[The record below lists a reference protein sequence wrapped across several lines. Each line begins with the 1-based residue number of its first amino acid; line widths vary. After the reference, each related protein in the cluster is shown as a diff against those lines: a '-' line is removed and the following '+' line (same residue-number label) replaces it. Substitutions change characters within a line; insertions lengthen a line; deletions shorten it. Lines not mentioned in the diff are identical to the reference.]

1 MKKMLI
7 KLLSFMFADDIELI
21 KRDVRRLNNEKISL
35 QKRINKLK
43 SEYVNEKFSLEKK
56 IDRLKDEYANEKFS
70 LEKKTSQLKN
80 EYANEKLSLERKINK
95 LKDEYNNEKFLLER
109 QINKL
114 KVEYTTY
121 EDYSEF
127 GMPTKFYNFETSQIY
142 KEHMAEIVKEQK
154 KLIKCGEAFWFNES
168 YTLNGSAK
176 KGHDYLKNQAKLLL
190 RAFNGECETLFNSI
204 NYNNI
209 TNIEVKIEKSFLQI
223 NKLGKDLA
231 FITERFKNLKIIEAR
246 LISDYKIVKQEEK
259 EEQQRIKEQ
268 MKEEAKLQKELEE
281 VQSSINKE
289 KKRFTLEMEKL
300 KKQLQKANEEEISAL
315 KNKIQELE
323 NGLEKVKQDEINL
336 ENRKNS
342 TRAGYVYIISNVGSF
357 GENIYKIGM
366 TRRLDPQIRVDEL
379 GSASVPFKF
388 DVHAFIFSEDA
399 FELES
404 KLHNHFDKCRVNKV
418 NTKKEFFKVTLEE
431 IENYVKT
438 LDGTAK
444 FNRTAAAD
452 EYRASL
458 VV

>member
-1 MKKMLI
+1 MKRMLI
-7 KLLSFMFADDIELI
+7 KLLSFILTKEIKVKKRDIE
-21 KRDVRRLNNEKISL
+21 RLND
-35 QKRINKLK
+35 
-43 SEYVNEKFSLEKK
+43 EKFSLE
-56 IDRLKDEYANEKFS
+56 E
-70 LEKKTSQLKN
+70 
-80 EYANEKLSLERKINK
+80 KINK
-95 LKDEYNNEKFLLER
+95 LKD
-109 QINKL
+109 
-114 KVEYTTY
+114 EYTTY

-142 KEHMAEIVKEQK
+142 KERMAKIVKEQK
-154 KLIKCGEAFWFNES
+154 EMIKCGEAFWYNKS
-168 YTLNGSAK
+168 YTFNGSTK
-176 KGHDYLKNQAKLLL
+176 KGRDYLKSQAKLLL
-190 RAFNGECETLFNSI
+190 RAFNGECVTLFNSI

-209 TNIEVKIEKSFLQI
+209 TNIEGKIEKSFSQI
-223 NKLGKDLA
+223 NKLGKGLVY
-231 FITERFKNLKIIEAR
+231 ITEKYKKLKIKEAR

-281 VQSSINKE
+281 AQSNINKE

-300 KKQLQKANEEEISAL
+300 KQQLQKANEEEIFAL
-315 KNKIQELE
+315 KNKIKELE
-323 NGLEKVKQDEINL
+323 NGLEKVKQDEMNL

-342 TRAGYVYIISNVGSF
+342 TRAGYVYIISNIGSF

-399 FELES
+399 FELEN

-438 LDGTAK
+438 LDETVK
-444 FNRTAAAD
+444 FTRTATAD

-458 VV
+458 SV

>member
-7 KLLSFMFADDIELI
+7 KLLSFILSEEIKGKKKIIE
-21 KRDVRRLNNEKISL
+21 RLNNEKISL
-35 QKRINKLK
+35 
-43 SEYVNEKFSLEKK
+43 EK
-56 IDRLKDEYANEKFS
+56 
-70 LEKKTSQLKN
+70 
-80 EYANEKLSLERKINK
+80 KINK
-95 LKDEYNNEKFLLER
+95 LKDEYM
-109 QINKL
+109 
-114 KVEYTTY
+114 TY

-127 GMPTKFYNFETSQIY
+127 GMPTKFYNFETSQLY
-142 KEHMAEIVKEQK
+142 KEHMAKIVKEQK
-154 KLIKCGEAFWFNES
+154 KMIKSCEAFWLTDS
-168 YTLNGSAK
+168 YTFNGSAK
-176 KGHDYLKNQAKLLL
+176 KGYDYLKNQAKLLL
-190 RAFNGECETLFNSI
+190 RAFNGECVTLFNSI

-209 TNIEVKIEKSFLQI
+209 TNIEVKIQKSFSEI
-223 NKLGKDLA
+223 NKLGKGLVH
-231 FITERFKNLKIIEAR
+231 ITEKYKKLKIKEAR

-281 VQSSINKE
+281 AQSNIDKE

-300 KKQLQKANEEEISAL
+300 KQQLQKANEEEIFAL
-315 KNKIQELE
+315 KNKIKELE

-342 TRAGYVYIISNVGSF
+342 TRAGYVYIISNIGSF

-399 FELES
+399 FALES
-404 KLHNHFDKCRVNKV
+404 KLHNHFNNYRVNKV
-418 NTKKEFFKVTLEE
+418 NTKKEFFNVTLEE

-438 LDGTAK
+438 LDRTVKFTKTA
-444 FNRTAAAD
+444 TAD

-458 VV
+458 LA

>member
-7 KLLSFMFADDIELI
+7 KLLSFLLANDIELI
-21 KRDVRRLNNEKISL
+21 KGDIKRLN
-35 QKRINKLK
+35 
-43 SEYVNEKFSLEKK
+43 NEKFSLEKK
-56 IDRLKDEYANEKFS
+56 M
-70 LEKKTSQLKN
+70 
-80 EYANEKLSLERKINK
+80 NK
-95 LKDEYNNEKFLLER
+95 LKDEYTNEKILLEKK
-109 QINKL
+109 IDKL
-114 KVEYTTY
+114 KDEYTTY

-142 KEHMAEIVKEQK
+142 KEYMAVIVKEQK
-154 KLIKCGEAFWFNES
+154 KMIKYGEAFWFNES

-176 KGHDYLKNQAKLLL
+176 KGRDYLKNQAKLLL
-190 RAFNGECETLFNSI
+190 RAFNGECVTLFASI

-209 TNIEVKIEKSFLQI
+209 TNIEGKIEKSFSQI
-223 NKLGKDLA
+223 NKLGKGLA
-231 FITERFKNLKIIEAR
+231 FITEKYKKLKIKEAR

-259 EEQQRIKEQ
+259 EEQRRIREQ
-268 MKEEAKLQKELEE
+268 MKEEAKIQKELEE
-281 VQSSINKE
+281 AQSNINKE

-300 KKQLQKANEEEISAL
+300 KKQLQKANEEEIFAL

-323 NGLEKVKQDEINL
+323 NGLEKVKQDEIDL
-336 ENRKNS
+336 EDRKNS

-404 KLHNHFDKCRVNKV
+404 KLHNHFDSYRVNKV
-418 NTKKEFFKVTLEE
+418 NIKKEFFNVTLEE

-438 LDGTAK
+438 LDNTVK
-444 FNRTAAAD
+444 FTRTAAAD

-458 VV
+458 A

>member
-7 KLLSFMFADDIELI
+7 KLLSFILTNEIKLKKRDIE
-21 KRDVRRLNNEKISL
+21 RLNDEKFSL
-35 QKRINKLK
+35 EEKINKLK
-43 SEYVNEKFSLEKK
+43 DEYTNEKFSLEKK
-56 IDRLKDEYANEKFS
+56 M
-70 LEKKTSQLKN
+70 
-80 EYANEKLSLERKINK
+80 NK
-95 LKDEYNNEKFLLER
+95 LKDEYTNEKILLEKK
-109 QINKL
+109 IDKL
-114 KVEYTTY
+114 KDEYTTY

-142 KEHMAEIVKEQK
+142 KERMAEIVKEQK
-154 KLIKCGEAFWFNES
+154 KMIKCGEAFWYNKS
-168 YTLNGSAK
+168 YTFNGSAK

-190 RAFNGECETLFNSI
+190 RAFNGECVTLFASI

-209 TNIEVKIEKSFLQI
+209 TNIEGKIEKSFSQI
-223 NKLGKDLA
+223 NKLGKGLVY
-231 FITERFKNLKIIEAR
+231 ITDSYKDLKILEAG

-281 VQSSINKE
+281 AESNISKE

-300 KKQLQKANEEEISAL
+300 KQQLQKANEEEIFAL
-315 KNKIQELE
+315 KNKIKELE
-323 NGLEKVKQDEINL
+323 NKLRKIKQNEMNWK
-336 ENRKNS
+336 NRKNS
-342 TRAGYVYIISNVGSF
+342 TRSGYQYIISKIGSF

-399 FELES
+399 FGLES
-404 KLHNHFDKCRVNKV
+404 KLHNHFNNYRVNKV
-418 NTKKEFFKVTLEE
+418 NTRKEFFNVTLEE

-438 LDGTAK
+438 LDETVK
-444 FNRTAAAD
+444 FTRTATAD

-458 VV
+458 SV

>member
-1 MKKMLI
+1 MKRMLI
-7 KLLSFMFADDIELI
+7 KLLSFLLKEEIEEKKKNI
-21 KRDVRRLNNEKISL
+21 KRLND
-35 QKRINKLK
+35 
-43 SEYVNEKFSLEKK
+43 EKFSLEKK
-56 IDRLKDEYANEKFS
+56 I
-70 LEKKTSQLKN
+70 
-80 EYANEKLSLERKINK
+80 NK
-95 LKDEYNNEKFLLER
+95 LKD
-109 QINKL
+109 
-114 KVEYTTY
+114 EYTTY

-259 EEQQRIKEQ
+259 EEQQRIREQ

-281 VQSSINKE
+281 AQSSINKE

-323 NGLEKVKQDEINL
+323 NGLEKVKQDEIDL

-342 TRAGYVYIISNVGSF
+342 TRAGYVYIISNIGSF

-404 KLHNHFDKCRVNKV
+404 KLHNHFNDYRVNKV
-418 NTKKEFFKVTLEE
+418 NTKKEFFNVTLEE
-431 IENYVKT
+431 IENYVRT
-438 LDGTAK
+438 LDGTVK
-444 FNRTAAAD
+444 FTKTATAD

-458 VV
+458 SVHKK

>member
-1 MKKMLI
+1 MLI
-7 KLLSFMFADDIELI
+7 KLLSFILTKEIIVKKRDIE
-21 KRDVRRLNNEKISL
+21 RLND
-35 QKRINKLK
+35 
-43 SEYVNEKFSLEKK
+43 EKFSLE
-56 IDRLKDEYANEKFS
+56 E
-70 LEKKTSQLKN
+70 
-80 EYANEKLSLERKINK
+80 KINK
-95 LKDEYNNEKFLLER
+95 LKDEYM
-109 QINKL
+109 
-114 KVEYTTY
+114 TY

-127 GMPTKFYNFETSQIY
+127 GMPTKFYDFETSQIY

-154 KLIKCGEAFWFNES
+154 KMIKCGEAFWYNKS
-168 YTLNGSAK
+168 YTFNGSAK
-176 KGHDYLKNQAKLLL
+176 KGCDYLKSQAKLLL
-190 RAFNGECETLFNSI
+190 RAFNGECVTLFNSI

-209 TNIEVKIEKSFLQI
+209 TNIEGKIEKSFSQI
-223 NKLGKDLA
+223 NKLGKNLV
-231 FITERFKNLKIIEAR
+231 FITEKYKKLKIKEAR

-281 VQSSINKE
+281 AQSNINKE

-300 KKQLQKANEEEISAL
+300 KQQLQKANEEEIFAL
-315 KNKIQELE
+315 KNKIKELE
-323 NGLEKVKQDEINL
+323 NGLEKVKQDEMNL

-342 TRAGYVYIISNVGSF
+342 TRAGYVYIISNIGSF

-399 FELES
+399 FELEN

-438 LDGTAK
+438 LDETVK
-444 FNRTAAAD
+444 FTRTATAD

-458 VV
+458 SV

>member
-7 KLLSFMFADDIELI
+7 KLLSFILSEEIKGKKKIIE
-21 KRDVRRLNNEKISL
+21 RLNNEKISL
-35 QKRINKLK
+35 
-43 SEYVNEKFSLEKK
+43 EK
-56 IDRLKDEYANEKFS
+56 
-70 LEKKTSQLKN
+70 
-80 EYANEKLSLERKINK
+80 KINK
-95 LKDEYNNEKFLLER
+95 LKDEYM
-109 QINKL
+109 
-114 KVEYTTY
+114 TY

-127 GMPTKFYNFETSQIY
+127 GIPTKFYNFETSQLY
-142 KEHMAEIVKEQK
+142 KEHMAKIVKEQK
-154 KLIKCGEAFWFNES
+154 KMIKSCEAFWLTES
-168 YTLNGSAK
+168 YTFNGSAK
-176 KGHDYLKNQAKLLL
+176 KGYDYLKNQAKLLL
-190 RAFNGECETLFNSI
+190 RAFNGECVTLFNSI

-209 TNIEVKIEKSFLQI
+209 TNIEVKIQKSFSEI
-223 NKLGKDLA
+223 NKLGKGLVH
-231 FITERFKNLKIIEAR
+231 ITEKYKKLKIKEAR

-281 VQSSINKE
+281 AQVSITKE
-289 KKRFTLEMEKL
+289 KKRFTLEIEKL
-300 KKQLQKANEEEISAL
+300 KKQLQKANEEEIFEL
-315 KNKIQELE
+315 KNKIKELE

-342 TRAGYVYIISNVGSF
+342 TRAGYVYIISNIGSF

-404 KLHNHFDKCRVNKV
+404 KLHNHFNNYRVNKV
-418 NTKKEFFKVTLEE
+418 NTKKEFFNVTLEE
-431 IENYVKT
+431 IEDYVRT
-438 LDGTAK
+438 LDGTVK
-444 FNRTAAAD
+444 FTKTATAD

-458 VV
+458 LI

>member
-7 KLLSFMFADDIELI
+7 KLLSFILTNEIKLKKRDIE
-21 KRDVRRLNNEKISL
+21 RLN
-35 QKRINKLK
+35 
-43 SEYVNEKFSLEKK
+43 NEKFSLEKK
-56 IDRLKDEYANEKFS
+56 ISQLKNEYTNEKFS
-70 LEKKTSQLKN
+70 LEKKIS
-80 EYANEKLSLERKINK
+80 R
-95 LKDEYNNEKFLLER
+95 LKD
-109 QINKL
+109 
-114 KVEYTTY
+114 EYTTY

-127 GMPTKFYNFETSQIY
+127 GMPTKFYDFETSQEY
-142 KEHMAEIVKEQK
+142 KECMAEIVKEQK
-154 KLIKCGEAFWFNES
+154 KKIKCGEAFWYSKS
-168 YTLNGSAK
+168 YSFNGSTK
-176 KGHDYLKNQAKLLL
+176 KGRDYLKSQAKLLL
-190 RAFNGECETLFNSI
+190 RAFNGECVTLFNSI

-209 TNIEVKIEKSFLQI
+209 TNIEGKIEKSFSQI
-223 NKLGKDLA
+223 NKLGKGLA
-231 FITERFKNLKIIEAR
+231 FITEKYKKLKIKEAR

-259 EEQQRIKEQ
+259 EEQQKIREQ
-268 MKEEAKLQKELEE
+268 MKEEAKVQKELEE
-281 VQSSINKE
+281 VQSNINKE

-300 KKQLQKANEEEISAL
+300 RKQLQKANEEEIFAL

-323 NGLEKVKQDEINL
+323 NGLEKVKQDEIDL

-399 FELES
+399 FELEN

-418 NTKKEFFKVTLEE
+418 NTRKEFFKVTLEE

>member
-7 KLLSFMFADDIELI
+7 KLLSFILTNEIKLKKRDIE
-21 KRDVRRLNNEKISL
+21 RLND
-35 QKRINKLK
+35 
-43 SEYVNEKFSLEKK
+43 EKFSLE
-56 IDRLKDEYANEKFS
+56 E
-70 LEKKTSQLKN
+70 
-80 EYANEKLSLERKINK
+80 KINK
-95 LKDEYNNEKFLLER
+95 LKDEYTNEKILLEKKM
-109 QINKL
+109 NKL
-114 KVEYTTY
+114 KDEYTNEKILLEKKIDKLKDEYTTY

-142 KEHMAEIVKEQK
+142 KEHMAEIVKQQK
-154 KLIKCGEAFWFNES
+154 KMIKRDEAFWFNES

-209 TNIEVKIEKSFLQI
+209 TNIEGKIEKSFSQI
-223 NKLGKDLA
+223 NKLGKGLA
-231 FITERFKNLKIIEAR
+231 FITEEYKRLKIMEAR
-246 LISDYKIVKQEEK
+246 LISDYKIVKQKEK

-281 VQSSINKE
+281 AQSSINKE

-300 KKQLQKANEEEISAL
+300 KKQLQKANEEEISVL

-323 NGLEKVKQDEINL
+323 NGLEKVKQDEIDL

-404 KLHNHFDKCRVNKV
+404 KLHNHFDSHRVNKV
-418 NTKKEFFKVTLEE
+418 NIKKEFFNVTLEE

-438 LDGTAK
+438 LDKTVK
-444 FNRTAAAD
+444 FTRTAAAD

-458 VV
+458 A

>member
-7 KLLSFMFADDIELI
+7 KLLSFILSEEIKGKKKIIE
-21 KRDVRRLNNEKISL
+21 RLNNEKISL
-35 QKRINKLK
+35 
-43 SEYVNEKFSLEKK
+43 EK
-56 IDRLKDEYANEKFS
+56 
-70 LEKKTSQLKN
+70 
-80 EYANEKLSLERKINK
+80 KINK
-95 LKDEYNNEKFLLER
+95 LKDEYM
-109 QINKL
+109 
-114 KVEYTTY
+114 TY

-127 GMPTKFYNFETSQIY
+127 GMPTKFYNFETSQLY
-142 KEHMAEIVKEQK
+142 KEHMAKIVKEQK
-154 KLIKCGEAFWFNES
+154 KMIKSCEAFWLTDS
-168 YTLNGSAK
+168 YTFNGSAK
-176 KGHDYLKNQAKLLL
+176 KGYDYLKNQAKLLL
-190 RAFNGECETLFNSI
+190 RAFNGECVTLFNSI

-209 TNIEVKIEKSFLQI
+209 TNIEVKIQKSFSEI
-223 NKLGKDLA
+223 NKLGKGLVH
-231 FITERFKNLKIIEAR
+231 ITEKYKKLKIKEAR

-281 VQSSINKE
+281 AQVSITKE
-289 KKRFTLEMEKL
+289 KKRFTLEIEKL
-300 KKQLQKANEEEISAL
+300 KKQLQKANEEEIFEL
-315 KNKIQELE
+315 KNKIKELE

-342 TRAGYVYIISNVGSF
+342 TRAGYVYIISNIGSF

-399 FELES
+399 FALES
-404 KLHNHFDKCRVNKV
+404 KLHNHFNNYRVNKV
-418 NTKKEFFKVTLEE
+418 NTKKEFFNVTLEE

-438 LDGTAK
+438 LDGTVK
-444 FNRTAAAD
+444 FTKTATAD

-458 VV
+458 LA

>member
-7 KLLSFMFADDIELI
+7 KLLSFLLADDIELI
-21 KRDVRRLNNEKISL
+21 KGDIKRLN
-35 QKRINKLK
+35 
-43 SEYVNEKFSLEKK
+43 NEKFSLEKK
-56 IDRLKDEYANEKFS
+56 M
-70 LEKKTSQLKN
+70 
-80 EYANEKLSLERKINK
+80 NK
-95 LKDEYNNEKFLLER
+95 LKDEYTNEKISLEKKM
-109 QINKL
+109 NKL
-114 KVEYTTY
+114 KYEYTNEKILLEKKIDKLKDEYTTY

-142 KEHMAEIVKEQK
+142 KEYMAVIVKEQK
-154 KLIKCGEAFWFNES
+154 KMIKYGEAFWYNKS
-168 YTLNGSAK
+168 YTFNGSAK
-176 KGHDYLKNQAKLLL
+176 KGCDLLESRAKLLL
-190 RAFNGECETLFNSI
+190 RAFNGECVTLFNSI

-209 TNIEVKIEKSFLQI
+209 TNIEKKIEKSFSQI
-223 NKLGKDLA
+223 NKLGKGLV
-231 FITERFKNLKIIEAR
+231 FVTEEYKKLKIKEAR

-281 VQSSINKE
+281 AQSNINKE

-300 KKQLQKANEEEISAL
+300 KKQLQKANEEEIFAL
-315 KNKIQELE
+315 KNKIKELE

-342 TRAGYVYIISNVGSF
+342 TRAGYVYIISNIGSF

-404 KLHNHFDKCRVNKV
+404 KLHNHFNDYRVNKV
-418 NTKKEFFKVTLEE
+418 NTKKEFFNVTLEE
-431 IENYVKT
+431 IENYVRT
-438 LDGTAK
+438 LDGTVK
-444 FNRTAAAD
+444 FTKTATAD

-458 VV
+458 SVHKK

>member
-7 KLLSFMFADDIELI
+7 KLLSFILSEEIKGKKKIIE
-21 KRDVRRLNNEKISL
+21 RLNNEKISL
-35 QKRINKLK
+35 
-43 SEYVNEKFSLEKK
+43 EK
-56 IDRLKDEYANEKFS
+56 
-70 LEKKTSQLKN
+70 
-80 EYANEKLSLERKINK
+80 KINK
-95 LKDEYNNEKFLLER
+95 LKDEYM
-109 QINKL
+109 
-114 KVEYTTY
+114 TY

-127 GMPTKFYNFETSQIY
+127 GMPTKFYNFETSQLY
-142 KEHMAEIVKEQK
+142 KEHMANIVKEQK
-154 KLIKCGEAFWFNES
+154 KMIKSCEAFWLTDS
-168 YTLNGSAK
+168 YTFNGSAK
-176 KGHDYLKNQAKLLL
+176 KGYDYLKNQAKLLL
-190 RAFNGECETLFNSI
+190 RAFNGECVTLFNSI

-209 TNIEVKIEKSFLQI
+209 TNIEVKIQKSFSEI
-223 NKLGKDLA
+223 NKLGKGLVH
-231 FITERFKNLKIIEAR
+231 ITEKYKKLKIKEAR
-246 LISDYKIVKQEEK
+246 LISDYKIAKQEEK

-281 VQSSINKE
+281 AQVSITKE

-300 KKQLQKANEEEISAL
+300 KKQLQKANEEEIFAL
-315 KNKIQELE
+315 KNKIKELE

-342 TRAGYVYIISNVGSF
+342 TRAGYVYIISNIGSF

-399 FELES
+399 FALES
-404 KLHNHFDKCRVNKV
+404 KLHNHFNNYRVNKV
-418 NTKKEFFKVTLEE
+418 NTKKEFFNVTLEE

-438 LDGTAK
+438 LDGTVK
-444 FNRTAAAD
+444 FTKTATAD

-458 VV
+458 LA

>member
-1 MKKMLI
+1 MKRILI
-7 KLLSFMFADDIELI
+7 KLLSFLLKEEIEEKKKNI
-21 KRDVRRLNNEKISL
+21 KRLNNEKISL
-35 QKRINKLK
+35 
-43 SEYVNEKFSLEKK
+43 EKK
-56 IDRLKDEYANEKFS
+56 INNKKIEYE
-70 LEKKTSQLKN
+70 
-80 EYANEKLSLERKINK
+80 K
-95 LKDEYNNEKFLLER
+95 LKDEYM
-109 QINKL
+109 
-114 KVEYTTY
+114 TY
-121 EDYSEF
+121 EDYSDF

-142 KEHMAEIVKEQK
+142 KERMVEIVKEQK
-154 KLIKCGEAFWFNES
+154 KMIKCGEAFWFNEL

-176 KGHDYLKNQAKLLL
+176 KGRDYLKNQAKLLL
-190 RAFNGECETLFNSI
+190 RAFNGECVTLFNSI

-209 TNIEVKIEKSFLQI
+209 TNIEGKIEKSFSQI
-223 NKLGKDLA
+223 NKLGKNLV
-231 FITERFKNLKIIEAR
+231 FVTEKYKKLKIKEAR

-281 VQSSINKE
+281 AQSNINKE

-300 KKQLQKANEEEISAL
+300 KQQLQKANEEEIFAL
-315 KNKIQELE
+315 KNKIKELE

-342 TRAGYVYIISNVGSF
+342 TRAGYVYIISNIGSF

-404 KLHNHFDKCRVNKV
+404 KLHNHFNDYRVNKV
-418 NTKKEFFKVTLEE
+418 NTKKEFFNVTLEE
-431 IENYVKT
+431 IENYVRT
-438 LDGTAK
+438 LDGTVK
-444 FNRTAAAD
+444 FTKTATAD

-458 VV
+458 SAHKNNKINC

>member
-7 KLLSFMFADDIELI
+7 KLLSFLLANDIELI
-21 KRDVRRLNNEKISL
+21 KGDIKRLN
-35 QKRINKLK
+35 
-43 SEYVNEKFSLEKK
+43 NEKFSLEKK
-56 IDRLKDEYANEKFS
+56 M
-70 LEKKTSQLKN
+70 
-80 EYANEKLSLERKINK
+80 NK
-95 LKDEYNNEKFLLER
+95 LKDEYTNEKILLEKK
-109 QINKL
+109 IDKL
-114 KVEYTTY
+114 KDEYTTY

-142 KEHMAEIVKEQK
+142 KEYMAVIVKEQK
-154 KLIKCGEAFWFNES
+154 KMIKYGEAFWFNES

-176 KGHDYLKNQAKLLL
+176 KGRDYLKNQAKLLL
-190 RAFNGECETLFNSI
+190 RAFNGECVTLFASI

-209 TNIEVKIEKSFLQI
+209 TNIEGKIEKSFSQI
-223 NKLGKDLA
+223 NKLGKGLA
-231 FITERFKNLKIIEAR
+231 FITEKYKKLKIKEAR

-259 EEQQRIKEQ
+259 EEQRRIREQ

-281 VQSSINKE
+281 AQSNINKE

-300 KKQLQKANEEEISAL
+300 KQQLQKANEEEIFAL
-315 KNKIQELE
+315 KNKIKELE
-323 NGLEKVKQDEINL
+323 NGLEKVKQDEIDL

-342 TRAGYVYIISNVGSF
+342 TRAGYVYIISNIGSF

-404 KLHNHFDKCRVNKV
+404 KLHNHFNNYRVNKV
-418 NTKKEFFKVTLEE
+418 NTRKEFFNVTLEE

-438 LDGTAK
+438 LDETVKFTKTA
-444 FNRTAAAD
+444 TAD

-458 VV
+458 SAHKNNKINC

>member
-7 KLLSFMFADDIELI
+7 KLLSFILSEEIKGKKKIIE
-21 KRDVRRLNNEKISL
+21 RLNNEKISL
-35 QKRINKLK
+35 
-43 SEYVNEKFSLEKK
+43 EK
-56 IDRLKDEYANEKFS
+56 
-70 LEKKTSQLKN
+70 
-80 EYANEKLSLERKINK
+80 KINK
-95 LKDEYNNEKFLLER
+95 LKDEYM
-109 QINKL
+109 
-114 KVEYTTY
+114 TY

-127 GMPTKFYNFETSQIY
+127 GMPTKFYNFETSQLY
-142 KEHMAEIVKEQK
+142 KEHMAKIVKEQK
-154 KLIKCGEAFWFNES
+154 KMIKSCEAFWLTDS
-168 YTLNGSAK
+168 YTFNGSAK
-176 KGHDYLKNQAKLLL
+176 KGYDYLKNQAKLLL
-190 RAFNGECETLFNSI
+190 RAFNGECVTLFNSI

-209 TNIEVKIEKSFLQI
+209 TNIEVKIQKSFSEI
-223 NKLGKDLA
+223 NKLGKGLVH
-231 FITERFKNLKIIEAR
+231 ITEKYKKLKIKEAR

-281 VQSSINKE
+281 AQSNINKE

-300 KKQLQKANEEEISAL
+300 KKQLQKANEEEIFEL
-315 KNKIQELE
+315 KNKIKELE

-342 TRAGYVYIISNVGSF
+342 TRAGYVYIISNIGSF

-399 FELES
+399 FALES
-404 KLHNHFDKCRVNKV
+404 KLHNHFNNYRVNKV
-418 NTKKEFFKVTLEE
+418 NTKKEFFNVTLEE

-438 LDGTAK
+438 LDGTVK
-444 FNRTAAAD
+444 FTKTATAD

-458 VV
+458 LA

>member
-7 KLLSFMFADDIELI
+7 KLLSFILTEEIKGKKINIE
-21 KRDVRRLNNEKISL
+21 RLNNEK
-35 QKRINKLK
+35 N
-43 SEYVNEKFSLEKK
+43 SLEK
-56 IDRLKDEYANEKFS
+56 E
-70 LEKKTSQLKN
+70 
-80 EYANEKLSLERKINK
+80 INK
-95 LKDEYNNEKFLLER
+95 LKDEY
-109 QINKL
+109 I
-114 KVEYTTY
+114 TY

-127 GMPTKFYNFETSQIY
+127 GIPTKFYNFETSQLY

-154 KLIKCGEAFWFNES
+154 KMIKSGKAFWFSNS
-168 YTLNGSAK
+168 YTFNGSVK
-176 KGHDYLKNQAKLLL
+176 KGCDHLKSQAKLLL
-190 RAFNGECETLFNSI
+190 RAFNGECVTLFNSI

-209 TNIEVKIEKSFLQI
+209 TNIEVKIQKSFSQI
-223 NKLGKDLA
+223 NKLGKGLVY
-231 FITERFKNLKIIEAR
+231 ITEPYKKLKIKEAR

-268 MKEEAKLQKELEE
+268 MKEEAKLQKELDEA
-281 VQSSINKE
+281 QANINKE

-300 KKQLQKANEEEISAL
+300 KKQLQKANEEEIFAL
-315 KNKIQELE
+315 KNKIKELE

-342 TRAGYVYIISNVGSF
+342 TRAGYVYIISNIGSF

-399 FELES
+399 FALES
-404 KLHNHFDKCRVNKV
+404 KLHNHFNNYRVNKV
-418 NTKKEFFKVTLEE
+418 NTKKEFFNVTLEE

-438 LDGTAK
+438 LDRTVKFTKTA
-444 FNRTAAAD
+444 TAD

-458 VV
+458 LA

>member
-7 KLLSFMFADDIELI
+7 KLLSFMFANDIELI
-21 KRDVRRLNNEKISL
+21 KRDIRRLNNEKISL
-35 QKRINKLK
+35 
-43 SEYVNEKFSLEKK
+43 
-56 IDRLKDEYANEKFS
+56 
-70 LEKKTSQLKN
+70 EKKTNELKDK
-80 EYANEKLSLERKINK
+80 YANEKLSLERKINK

-259 EEQQRIKEQ
+259 EEQQRIREQ

-323 NGLEKVKQDEINL
+323 NGLEKVKQDEIDL

-399 FELES
+399 FELEN
-404 KLHNHFDKCRVNKV
+404 KLHNHFDSHRVNKV
-418 NTKKEFFKVTLEE
+418 NIKKEFFNVTLEE

-438 LDGTAK
+438 LDETVK
-444 FNRTAAAD
+444 FTRTATAD